1 MILGP
6 GSMGFVKETI
16 VSPGTF
22 FEKIGEGRLAYQT
35 VAIFGI
41 AATVTFLKA
50 FLRASSS
57 SARQQDFFP
66 DSLLN
71 SILSLLGNPL
81 LSWLFSYFMYF
92 AFLWCVHRMSTSVFA
107 SKVEI
112 RALFIAAMAL
122 SGIGVAMHIVA
133 HISSFLL
140 PAYILVVAAYGCY
153 FWILFLTIKAVHV
166 LSGLSIQNATVS
178 VLTPF
183 VPIFFIGGMP
193 ALAPY
198 LSWLV
203 PHAR

>member
-22 FEKIGEGRLAYQT
+22 FKKIGEGRLAYET

-57 SARQQDFFP
+57 LARQQDFFP

-71 SILSLLGNPL
+71 SILSLGKPAAFMA
-81 LSWLFSYFMYF
+81 LFVLHVFCISLVCTSYK
-92 AFLWCVHRMSTSVFA
+92 HSVFA

-133 HISSFLL
+133 YISSFLL

-166 LSGLSIQNATVS
+166 LSGLSIRNATVS